1 MTCIATRYSQ
11 EISALRIVYLFSQ
24 IQNGQTPWGC
34 ASDEILDLFK
44 SAGVYVLILLDCG
57 YETHGAMRIM
67 LALILSDTDYM
78 VYRMIVTA

>member
-1 MTCIATRYSQ
+1 MTQQQGTHNRYLLFASC
-11 EISALRIVYLFSQ
+11 LFSQ